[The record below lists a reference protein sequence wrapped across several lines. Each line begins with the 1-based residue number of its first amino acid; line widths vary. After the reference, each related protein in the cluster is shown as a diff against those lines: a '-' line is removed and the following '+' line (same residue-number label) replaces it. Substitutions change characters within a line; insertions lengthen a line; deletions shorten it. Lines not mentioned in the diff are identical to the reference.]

1 MALTISERQLEA
13 LEEHRR
19 PVVVVRH
26 RRTNK
31 GYAVMSEKVYNQA
44 RPVIDLVNAKAQN
57 ALDQQFETWTEDKNA
72 RRVALVNKKYD
83 SALTHAEERELAAL
97 QQGVCDYQ
105 ERVAPLNNP
114 ALELILE
121 ALQQRAKCAKRRKT

>member
-13 LEEHRR
+13 LEEPRR

-31 GYAVMSEKVYNQA
+31 GYAVMPEKVYDQA
-44 RPVIDLVNAKAQN
+44 RPVIDMVNAQAQSSH
-57 ALDQQFETWTEDKNA
+57 DQQIETWTEDKNA

-83 SALTHAEERELAAL
+83 SALTHTEERELATL
-97 QQGVCDYQ
+97 QQEVCDYQ
-105 ERVAPLNNP
+105 ERVAPLNNH

-121 ALQQRAKCAKRRKT
+121 ALQQRAKPAKRRKT